1 LRTGAAK
8 IQKQKVTP
16 DKPSGAG
23 GSMDIELKIVSDHR
37 DGLLIALG
45 EVLIANRYVL
55 LRHRRANT
63 GTGVAMS
70 LVVQGPEANLLQLE
84 EQLGTHWMVKSF
96 EAGPYDPGAS
106 LSLAEIASAAPP
118 AATVADAADQANT
131 TANPTAIDGR
141 HVPVDQKRIEALLP
155 QVARDYPQ
163 VFGLVMGLERNLE
176 PSQRESTMRYV
187 GTRVGAWVYKRDFAL
202 GAQLPLAGSIKHIA
216 LPALRQLMPVEL
228 EGEALATSS
237 SPFCMPERLVTAPQ
251 CHFLRGFLE
260 GSLNEGGYLGMVRVS
275 EVACR
280 GNGSDHCRFVF
291 HV

>member
-1 LRTGAAK
+1 M
-8 IQKQKVTP
+8 V
-16 DKPSGAG
+16 
-23 GSMDIELKIVSDHR
+23 DIELKIVSDHR

-45 EVLIANRYVL
+45 EVLIANRFVL
-55 LRHRRANT
+55 MRHRRANT
-63 GTGVAMS
+63 GTGVVMS

-96 EAGPYDPGAS
+96 EAGPFDPKAT
-106 LSLAEIASAAPP
+106 LSLVAEPAPVP
-118 AATVADAADQANT
+118 AAVAPVMPVTPAPAPAEQA
-131 TANPTAIDGR
+131 
-141 HVPVDQKRIEALLP
+141 VPPVNAGHGAVDKKRIETLLP

-163 VFGLVMGLERNLE
+163 IFGLVMGLERNLE
-176 PSQRESTMRYV
+176 PAQRESAMRYV

-216 LPALRQLMPVEL
+216 LPALRQLIPAEL
-228 EGEALATSS
+228 DGEALSTGS
-237 SPFCMPERLVTAPQ
+237 SPFCVEERTVTAPQ

-280 GNGSDHCRFVF
+280 ANGSDHCRFVF

>member
-1 LRTGAAK
+1 MA
-8 IQKQKVTP
+8 
-16 DKPSGAG
+16 
-23 GSMDIELKIVSDHR
+23 DIELKVVSDHR

-45 EVLIANRYVL
+45 EVLIANRFVL

-63 GTGVAMS
+63 GTGVVMS

-96 EAGPYDPGAS
+96 EAGPYDSSVA
-106 LSLAEIASAAPP
+106 LSLAVTEPALPATPPVAAEQ
-118 AATVADAADQANT
+118 AGADARGAANGQHG
-131 TANPTAIDGR
+131 AIDR
-141 HVPVDQKRIEALLP
+141 KRIETLLP

-163 VFGLVMGLERNLE
+163 IFGLVMGLERNLE
-176 PSQRESTMRYV
+176 PSQREAAMRYV

-216 LPALRQLMPVEL
+216 LPALRQLMPAEL
-228 EGEALATSS
+228 EGEALSTSS
-237 SPFCMPERLVTAPQ
+237 SPFCVPERSATAPQ

-280 GNGSDHCRFVF
+280 ANGSDHCRFVF

>member
-1 LRTGAAK
+1 MA
-8 IQKQKVTP
+8 
-16 DKPSGAG
+16 
-23 GSMDIELKIVSDHR
+23 DIELKIVSDHR

-45 EVLIANRYVL
+45 EVLIANRFVL

-63 GTGVAMS
+63 GTGVVMS

-84 EQLGTHWMVKSF
+84 EQLGTHWMIKSF
-96 EAGPYDPGAS
+96 EAGPYDPSAA
-106 LSLAEIASAAPP
+106 LSLAVPEPTPSVTSPVVSEQAG
-118 AATVADAADQANT
+118 ADANRGAANGQHG
-131 TANPTAIDGR
+131 AIDR
-141 HVPVDQKRIEALLP
+141 KRIETLLP

-163 VFGLVMGLERNLE
+163 IFGLVMGLERNLE
-176 PSQRESTMRYV
+176 PTQREAAMRYV

-216 LPALRQLMPVEL
+216 LPALRQLMPAEL
-228 EGEALATSS
+228 EGETLSTSS
-237 SPFCMPERLVTAPQ
+237 SPFCMPERSVTAPQ

-280 GNGSDHCRFVF
+280 ANGSDHCRFVF